1 MTVPE
6 RTRPLSSIASLI
18 QTAPITRVDRTSR
31 RLVRR
36 RSTFTV
42 GSPYA
47 DQRTDFVS
55 TFPIS
60 AFPSRFSKP
69 SRPRAIPPHPDP
81 GASHPAGPRPAAT
94 CAASPRPAPAR
105 RRPSRCRSSTAS
117 PRAPRPL
124 AAQVLP
130 RAGAQP
136 DARAGDPDRRQLPR
150 LWPAHAP
157 VDRRRV
163 RRHLGRQERAPG
175 RAAASTSWSPRPAA
189 CSTSSTGAR

>member
-42 GSPYA
+42 GSSYA
-47 DQRTDFVS
+47 VKGRILSNFSDLRPFRAASQS
-55 TFPIS
+55 P
-60 AFPSRFSKP
+60 RF
-69 SRPRAIPPHPDP
+69 RGLYPPHPHP
-81 GASHPAGPRPAAT
+81 GASHPRGPHRPRPVRHRPDRHRQDGGLRAAD
-94 CAASPRPAPAR
+94 PRPPRQEPA
-105 RRPSRCRSSTAS
+105 A
-117 PRAPRPL
+117 A

-130 RAGAQP
+130 RRWCSARRASWRCRSPTASAPTAGTCDCRPPSCSAASRS
-136 DARAGDPDRRQLPR
+136 ARTS
-150 LWPAHAP
+150 
-157 VDRRRV
+157 V
-163 RRHLGRQERAPG
+163 RSP
-175 RAAASTSWSPRPAA
+175 AASTSWSPRPAA